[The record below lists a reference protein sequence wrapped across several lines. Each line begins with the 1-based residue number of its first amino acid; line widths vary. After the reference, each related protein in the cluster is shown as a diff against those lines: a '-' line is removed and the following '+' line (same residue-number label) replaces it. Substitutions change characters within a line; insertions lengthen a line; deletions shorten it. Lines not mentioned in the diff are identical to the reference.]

1 METKIKN
8 FDDLKTMGCVSK
20 SFTVGTHTIKM
31 RSLSYEEQSIL
42 VASVPEV
49 ENGEKKIKEPRRF
62 DIIQRE
68 ILATAIDSI
77 DGVVLTGEEK
87 TSLIGESQTPFV
99 NLLFTLYEQLL
110 AEQNQIMDAVKKNI
124 SSLVKT
130 P

>member
-1 METKIKN
+1 METKVKS
-8 FDDLKTMGCVSK
+8 FDDLKTMGCVAK
-20 SFTVGTHTIKM
+20 SFTVGSHTIKM

-49 ENGEKKIKEPRRF
+49 ENGEVKIKEPRRF

-68 ILATAIDSI
+68 ILATAIESI
-77 DGVVLTGEEK
+77 DGIVLSGEEK